1 MLLSISLPLFSADD
15 LPLLNLKG
23 GTIYVKQLAV
33 ELDISIYFSPEKHQ
47 IIKKYAFLLRR
58 DLNWYYFHFLR
69 TKFILHL
76 KSLNHIH

>member
-23 GTIYVKQLAV
+23 GTICVKQLAV

-47 IIKKYAFLLRR
+47 IIKKMLSY
-58 DLNWYYFHFLR
+58 
-69 TKFILHL
+69 
-76 KSLNHIH
+76 